1 MPDYLEEDYE
11 RVVGDVVETR
21 FLPGSRIEVVCD
33 LELDAAPEHV
43 LFDFDGTL
51 SLIREGWPEVMVPMM
66 VEILAETGTSE
77 SPEELHALSHGFVM
91 ELNGKQTIYQ
101 MIRLAEEV
109 RKRGGR
115 PREPLEYKEIYHDR
129 LMQRIDG
136 RREALRSGRCA
147 PEDLLVPGSV
157 QFLEAL
163 LKRGLRL
170 YLASGTDETYVK
182 EEVRLLGLDRY
193 FGGHVYGA
201 VEDYR
206 SFSKALVIERILKD
220 NRVRGDLLLGFGDG
234 YVEIQNIKSAGGT
247 AVAVASDE
255 AKRSGQPDAW
265 KRDRLIG
272 VGADLVIPDFG
283 EYDRIVELFWDNARS

>member
-21 FLPGSRIEVVCD
+21 FLPGTRIEVVCD

-77 SPEELHALSHGFVM
+77 SPEELHALSHDFVM

-109 RKRGGR
+109 QKRGGR
-115 PREPLEYKEIYHDR
+115 PREPVEYKEIYHDR

-163 LKRGLRL
+163 LRRGLRL

-220 NRVRGDLLLGFGDG
+220 NRVRGDLLLGF
-234 YVEIQNIKSAGGT
+234 AP
-247 AVAVASDE
+247 
-255 AKRSGQPDAW
+255 R
-265 KRDRLIG
+265 
-272 VGADLVIPDFG
+272 
-283 EYDRIVELFWDNARS
+283 